1 MNDRSAASTDADE
14 MLTESALSESTL
26 PESVGRFVE
35 RTDPEL
41 LCRIETAAD
50 RVVNTW
56 PGESV
61 SDPSA
66 VREPF
71 ADTLADL
78 GVPSRACT
86 LIESVTDRFGLEP
99 VASPVPAPPYVVV
112 TTGGV
117 VLRSTLADGRLVMEL
132 AAFEVRT
139 QPSRAYERR
148 DEVAVTAQIIDRETG
163 HDRR

>member
-1 MNDRSAASTDADE
+1 MNARSADSTDAE
-14 MLTESALSESTL
+14 ELPTESALSESTL
-26 PESVGRFVE
+26 TESVGPFVE
-35 RTDPEL
+35 CTDPDL

-56 PGESV
+56 PGERV

-71 ADTLADL
+71 ADALADL
-78 GVPSRACT
+78 GVPSMACA
-86 LIESVTDRFGLEP
+86 LIESVTDRFDLKP
-99 VASPVPAPPYVVV
+99 KASPVPTAPYVVV
-112 TTGGV
+112 TTSGV

-139 QPSRAYERR
+139 RPSRAYERR
-148 DEVAVTAQIIDRETG
+148 DEVAVTARITDREIG